1 MPQSWSKDEEK
12 QLLKEI
18 KEGKKFDDL
27 AKIHDRSISALMMRI
42 NKIIYENI
50 ESGKSKESM
59 AKLLNITLDKV
70 NQSYYEHKAFLEKKG
85 IQNEV
90 KKKDT
95 ESDKSVSVSTK
106 STKLSNK
113 NEEDKLQKIINK
125 LNVVET
131 ENKLLKRIIE
141 NMRLKKNLGKKIN
154 NNDLLREVLNLL
166 KTNKNK

>member
-27 AKIHDRSISALMMRI
+27 AKIHDRSVSALIMRF

-50 ESGKSKESM
+50 EGGKSKGSM

-95 ESDKSVSVSTK
+95 EHDKSDKSEK
-106 STKLSNK
+106 LNLSNK
-113 NEEDKLQKIINK
+113 NEEEKLQKIINR
-125 LNVVET
+125 LNIVET

-141 NMRLKKNLGKKIN
+141 NMKLKKNLGKKIN